1 MLIDKL
7 VCQQRQQ
14 VAQLAEQSAQ
24 QHTVLQAHR
33 ALLHQRALRFIGST
47 PGLMLSFSA
56 GVLFQLRHNSTV
68 KTLRSLVGLRWLK
81 LLL

>member
-7 VCQQRQQ
+7 LSRQRLR
-14 VAQLAEQSAQ
+14 VAELAEQGRQ
-24 QHTVLQAHR
+24 RQK
-33 ALLHQRALRFIGST
+33 LLLAENWLLRQRALSFIGST

-56 GVLFQLRHNSTV
+56 GMLFQMRHNSTV
-68 KTLRSLVGLRWLK
+68 KTVRSMVGLRWLR